1 MMNYLLVALV
11 ALASGVALGIVLSR
25 ARESGLRLRLAALEA
40 ESSTRTGELRE
51 LRSQADTLTSDK
63 QRAEQEVAVLNE
75 RLLQERRGAAEK
87 LELLSNASQE
97 LQNAFHRLAGEA
109 LANNNQSFLQLAK
122 TSLESFHKQA
132 EGGLAARETA
142 IAGLVKPIE
151 QSLKSVE
158 EQVKSLETQRV
169 DAYSALR
176 QQIVSL
182 SGTQEQLK
190 LETAKLVQA
199 LRAPHVRG
207 RWGEIQ
213 LRRAVELAGM
223 LDHCDFVEQS
233 SVETDNGRLRPDMI
247 IRLPGGKQI
256 VVDSKAPLEAYLK
269 ALEATDEDAR
279 RAFMMAHARQIR
291 EHMAGLSSKKYWE
304 QFACSPDFV
313 VMFLPGEVFFS
324 AALEHAPDLI
334 EAGVEEKVIPASPTT
349 LIALLRAVHFGW
361 RQEMLAE
368 NANKISELGKRLYD
382 SLCTMAGH
390 LEKLGGNLDRSVKS
404 YNETIGSL
412 ERNVLVGGRRFREL
426 GVASSGEIAE
436 AKQIGNVPRLLQSAD
451 WKPALEEEVEI
462 VKG

>member
-1 MMNYLLVALV
+1 MNYLLVALV
-11 ALASGVALGIVLSR
+11 ALASGIALGMVLSR

-51 LRSQADTLTSDK
+51 LRSQADALNSDK

-87 LELLSNASQE
+87 LELLTGLRRSCKTP
-97 LQNAFHRLAGEA
+97 FIGLAAEA

-190 LETAKLVQA
+190 SETAKLVQA

-213 LRRAVELAGM
+213 LRRAVEIAGM

-233 SVETDNGRLRPDMI
+233 SVATDNGRLRPDMI

-279 RAFMMAHARQIR
+279 RAYMVAHARQIR

-361 RQEMLAE
+361 RQEVLAE

-390 LEKLGGNLDRSVKS
+390 LEKLGVNLDRSVKA

-426 GVASSGEIAE
+426 GVASAGEIAE

-451 WKPALEEEVEI
+451 WKPAAEEEEEI

>member
-1 MMNYLLVALV
+1 MNYLLVALV
-11 ALASGVALGIVLSR
+11 ALASGVALGMVLSR

-40 ESSTRTGELRE
+40 ESSARTGELRE
-51 LRSQADTLTSDK
+51 LRSQADALNSDK

-87 LELLSNASQE
+87 LELLTRASAE

-190 LETAKLVQA
+190 SETAKLVQA

-213 LRRAVELAGM
+213 LRRAVEIAGM

-233 SVETDNGRLRPDMI
+233 SVATDNGRLRPDMI

-279 RAFMMAHARQIR
+279 RAYMVAHARQIR

-304 QFACSPDFV
+304 QFECSPDFV

-361 RQEMLAE
+361 RQEVLAE

-390 LEKLGGNLDRSVKS
+390 LEKLGVNLDRSVKA

-426 GVASSGEIAE
+426 GVASAGEIAE

-451 WKPALEEEVEI
+451 WKPAAEEEEEI

>member
-1 MMNYLLVALV
+1 MMNNLLVALL
-11 ALASGVALGIVLSR
+11 ALAAGIALGTVFLR
-25 ARESGLRLRLAALEA
+25 ARASALRSRLAALEA
-40 ESSTRTGELRE
+40 EVSTRVDELRD
-51 LRSQADTLTSDK
+51 LRGQLQALTSDK

-75 RLLQERRGAAEK
+75 RLRQERNAAAEK
-87 LELLSNASQE
+87 LELLTKASQE
-97 LQNAFHRLAGEA
+97 LQNAFHRLAADA
-109 LANNNQSFLQLAK
+109 LASNNQSFLQLAK
-122 TSLESFHKQA
+122 TSLEGFHQQA
-132 EGGLAARETA
+132 AGELAARETA

-151 QSLKSVE
+151 QSIKSVE
-158 EQVKSLETQRV
+158 EQVKTLETQRV

-190 LETAKLVQA
+190 SETAKLVQA

-213 LRRAVELAGM
+213 LRRAVEMAGM

-233 SVETDNGRLRPDMI
+233 SVTTDNGRLRPDMI
-247 IRLPGGKQI
+247 VRLPGGKQI
-256 VVDSKAPLEAYLK
+256 VVDSKAPLEAYLN

-279 RAFMMAHARQIR
+279 RTQMVAHARQIR
-291 EHMAGLSSKKYWE
+291 DHMASLSSKKYWE
-304 QFACSPDFV
+304 QFEDSPDFV

-334 EAGVEEKVIPASPTT
+334 EAGVDEKVIPASPTT

-368 NANKISELGKRLYD
+368 NANRISELGKRLYD

-390 LEKLGGNLDRSVKS
+390 LEKLGTSLDRSVKA
-404 YNETIGSL
+404 YNDTVGSL

-426 GVASSGEIAE
+426 GVAASGEIGE
-436 AKQIGNVPRLLQSAD
+436 GKQISNVPRVLQAAD
-451 WKPALEEEVEI
+451 WKPAAEEMEEI
-462 VKG
+462 IKG

>member
-1 MMNYLLVALV
+1 
-11 ALASGVALGIVLSR
+11 
-25 ARESGLRLRLAALEA
+25 
-40 ESSTRTGELRE
+40 
-51 LRSQADTLTSDK
+51 
-63 QRAEQEVAVLNE
+63 
-75 RLLQERRGAAEK
+75 
-87 LELLSNASQE
+87 
-97 LQNAFHRLAGEA
+97 
-109 LANNNQSFLQLAK
+109 
-122 TSLESFHKQA
+122 
-132 EGGLAARETA
+132 
-142 IAGLVKPIE
+142 
-151 QSLKSVE
+151 
-158 EQVKSLETQRV
+158 
-169 DAYSALR
+169 
-176 QQIVSL
+176 
-182 SGTQEQLK
+182 
-190 LETAKLVQA
+190 
-199 LRAPHVRG
+199 
-207 RWGEIQ
+207 
-213 LRRAVELAGM
+213 M

-256 VVDSKAPLEAYLK
+256 VVDSKRRWKPYLK

-361 RQEMLAE
+361 RQELLAE

-412 ERNVLVGGRRFREL
+412 ESECAGGRTTLPRTRRGL
-426 GVASSGEIAE
+426 GGRDRRS
-436 AKQIGNVPRLLQSAD
+436 QAD
-451 WKPALEEEVEI
+451 WQRATPAAI
-462 VKG
+462 G